1 MRDLSPHV
9 PVAEFSNSYF
19 FSVHVP
25 FQLSVCRELRRN
37 IILGV
42 DFARQNCAGIEWTT
56 NRTQVLLLHG
66 IKAVEVEEDELG
78 VPVTASYHIRVP
90 PRHNAVFKVNIYD
103 ETQGT
108 KVIMGNRHLQEKH
121 PNMYQHEI
129 SITVEKDTK
138 NFPLMAIT
146 NLDQVKTLHLN
157 KGEVV
162 GFARPESPEV
172 TYIATMNELNIEE
185 TIDIIPRNWIL
196 QQKWNM
202 KSQALLQMQGV
213 LSKSSESL
221 QELQEKH

>member
-1 MRDLSPHV
+1 MLS
-9 PVAEFSNSYF
+9 
-19 FSVHVP
+19 
-25 FQLSVCRELRRN
+25 
-37 IILGV
+37 
-42 DFARQNCAGIEWTT
+42 
-56 NRTQVLLLHG
+56 LHG
-66 IKAVEVEEDELG
+66 IKAVEVEEDELR
-78 VPVTASYHIRVP
+78 VPVTASYHFRVP
-90 PRHNAVFKVNIYD
+90 PRHNTVFKVNIYD

-213 LSKSSESL
+213 LSESSESSR
-221 QELQEKH
+221 ELQEKH